1 MRIRVLSIICLF
13 VTSTLLA
20 DAKITQ
26 KTQVQLGGVLGTAMN
41 VFGGK
46 SAKEGI
52 TSEVSVKKN
61 RRISR
66 NGNMSEIVDLDEE
79 KIYHVD
85 YAKKTYKVTTFAE
98 MREQFKEAM
107 KESGSS
113 DKPSKSSKKDPD
125 AKEYEIDFDSRNT
138 GKTGEI
144 NGFKTK
150 QVIATVT
157 IREKGM
163 KLEQSGG
170 AVLTADMWMAPRIAA
185 VREAE
190 EFERRYIRKLY
201 GDLGID
207 VKSMAAMM
215 ALAPEMS
222 KAMKTFQAKQ
232 ASMDGSAVRSIL
244 TFETVADPRIASN
257 PDQEEGASAANQA
270 VKALGGFMNRM
281 KKKGADKSAEKS
293 DDDEKKPQAT
303 KKGGSVLF
311 RSNTELLSAAAS
323 TPSSDLA
330 IPPGFKEK
338 D

>member
-1 MRIRVLSIICLF
+1 MRIRVLTIISLF
-13 VTSTLLA
+13 LASTLLG

-26 KTQVQLGGVLGTAMN
+26 KTQVQFGGVLGTAIN

-46 SAKEGI
+46 AAREGV

-66 NGNMSEIVDLDEE
+66 TGDTSEIVDLDEE
-79 KIYHVD
+79 KIYRVD
-85 YAKKTYKVTTFAE
+85 YAKKSYTVTTFAE
-98 MREQFKEAM
+98 LRQQLKDAM
-107 KESGSS
+107 KESESS
-113 DKPSKSSKKDPD
+113 EKPSKPSKKDPD
-125 AKEYEIDFDSRNT
+125 VKEAKEYEVDFDSTTT

-144 NGFKTK
+144 NGFKTR

-163 KLEQSGG
+163 KLQESGG

-185 VREAE
+185 LREAE
-190 EFERRYIRKLY
+190 EFERRFIKKLY
-201 GDLGID
+201 GDLGVD
-207 VKSMAAMM
+207 ARSMAAVM

-222 KAMKTFQAKQ
+222 KAMKTFQTKQ
-232 ASMDGSAVRSIL
+232 ASMDGSAVRSAM
-244 TFETVADPRIASN
+244 TFETVADPRAVAN
-257 PDQEEGASAANQA
+257 PEEEEAASAGNQA

-281 KKKGADKSAEKS
+281 KKKGAD
-293 DDDEKKPQAT
+293 EKKAPEAKT
-303 KKGGSVLF
+303 RGGSVLF
-311 RSNTELLSAAAS
+311 RSNMELLSAAAS